1 MLWACKNL
9 SSFPDP
15 TKSIED
21 QDVKL
26 LAILMFVEDELEKEA
41 ERMRKAEAELE

>member
-21 QDVKL
+21 QEVKL
-26 LAILMFVEDELEKEA
+26 LEILIFVEGELEKEA
-41 ERMRKAEAELE
+41 ERMRKAEPD

>member
-1 MLWACKNL
+1 MTMLWACRNL

-26 LAILMFVEDELEKEA
+26 LEILMFVERTVEKEA
-41 ERMRKAEAELE
+41 KRLADE

>member
-1 MLWACKNL
+1 MTMLWACKNL

-26 LAILMFVEDELEKEA
+26 LEILMFVEDTLGKRMKEQ
-41 ERMRKAEAELE
+41 EPE

>member
-21 QDVKL
+21 QEVKL
-26 LAILMFVEDELEKEA
+26 LEILMFVEETIDKEA
-41 ERMRKAEAELE
+41 KRQADKE